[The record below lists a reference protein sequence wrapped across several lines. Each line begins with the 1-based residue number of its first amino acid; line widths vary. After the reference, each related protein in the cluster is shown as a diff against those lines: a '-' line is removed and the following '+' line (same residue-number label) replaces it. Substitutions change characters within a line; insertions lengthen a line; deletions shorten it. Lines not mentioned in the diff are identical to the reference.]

1 MEKHSPV
8 ILHTQR
14 WLTEFCGNRANI
26 LVGTILPLKIK
37 TESNLNDNY
46 S

>member
-14 WLTEFCGNRANI
+14 TEFCGNRANI
-26 LVGTILPLKIK
+26 LVGTILPHEIK